1 MKVAK
6 NESIF
11 EMRAKFLPKSKHYTA
26 PLWDLQNRQP
36 AVNIQ
41 PPRNK
46 RKRGEG
52 KSALKFP
59 VS

>member
-1 MKVAK
+1 
-6 NESIF
+6 
-11 EMRAKFLPKSKHYTA
+11 MRAKFLPKSKPYTTA

-41 PPRNK
+41 PPCNK